1 VRVVLDSRLE
11 LPRRLAVFHPR
22 SSAPTL
28 VAHVT
33 DRDPRLGPGVEA
45 LRCRATREGRVSI
58 PDLLSRLAARGITH
72 LLVEGGGEVSASFL
86 RAGLVDRLVLYV
98 APKMVGGDGIPWLPG
113 RGAKRMAD
121 ATLLDVHEMRRAGDD
136 IVIVGTPVFERASSP
151 KRRR

>member
-22 SSAPTL
+22 SAAPTL

-45 LRCRATREGRVSI
+45 LRCRATRDGRVSI

-86 RAGLVDRLVLYV
+86 RAGLVDRLILFV

-136 IVIVGTPVFERASSP
+136 IVIVGTPVFERASGP
-151 KRRR
+151 RRRR